1 MQGLLRFKSSSRST
15 HVLMKTGYLFG
26 ASVSSAIPAR
36 RQDSIKNRASSCR
49 LWPGI
54 SIWFQG
60 SLIRRGENVVPMTRT
75 EQRLAERFDLKIPLR
90 VRIAKPAALEH
101 TVESLNVSTRGISF
115 ATDLSLC
122 KGTPVH
128 LAFEMPEE
136 VTHKPASEW
145 RCTGHVVHVRRN
157 GSPQG
162 ATCVGVG
169 FDCYEVLQL
178 VRPSVNQVSRLE

>member
-1 MQGLLRFKSSSRST
+1 
-15 HVLMKTGYLFG
+15 
-26 ASVSSAIPAR
+26 
-36 RQDSIKNRASSCR
+36 
-49 LWPGI
+49 
-54 SIWFQG
+54 
-60 SLIRRGENVVPMTRT
+60 MTRT
-75 EQRLAERFDLKIPLR
+75 ERRLAERFGLKIPLR
-90 VRIAKPAALEH
+90 LRIAKYAALEY

-115 ATDLSLC
+115 ATDLPLC

-136 VTHKPASEW
+136 ITHKPASEW
-145 RCTGHVVHVRRN
+145 RCTGHVVHVQPN

-178 VRPSVNQVSRLE
+178 VRPSVNQISQSE